1 MTREADPEVIL
12 EASHLSKS
20 FGGKPA
26 LRDLSFTVR
35 RGEIFGL
42 LGHNGAGKSTALG
55 IFLGMVEPDGGEAR
69 IGGAS
74 VQRRRARA
82 LRQAGAIFES
92 PAFYDYLSGMDNL
105 RVLMSYSGGFDE
117 EAALRVVE
125 EVNLGD
131 RIHSRV
137 STYSHGMR
145 QRLALAQ
152 ALLPE
157 PRLLLLD
164 EPTDGLDP
172 EGIKWFRDF
181 ILRLRE
187 ERGMTVLFNSHL
199 LSEVEQMCDRVAI
212 VRQGRKVYDG
222 RLEGIADEE
231 MTLEIEA
238 DPVEQARA
246 CYGRLGGRELGEE
259 GKVSFPEGTD
269 PAVVARELIE
279 AGVNLRRLTPLRRS
293 LEDVYLEVTGTPEG
307 KEDSS

>member
-246 CYGRLGGRELGEE
+246 CYGRLGGRELAEE

-269 PAVVARELIE
+269 PAVVARELVE

-307 KEDSS
+307 KEESS